1 MQTERIRVGIIGC
14 GTVAQIMHLPHL
26 RGLPEHFEITALS
39 DLSPGLLD
47 FVGEQYSVP
56 DSRRFTDYRA
66 LMDTEVDAVLVL
78 SGGSHAPQILAAAEA
93 GKHVFVEKPLC
104 FTLREADVIEKVVAR
119 AGVRLMVGYMK
130 RFDPGFR
137 SGQRLVNAVDDA
149 RYIQIN
155 TLHPSEDQYI
165 DIHGVRSFD
174 DVPREVARQVHRA
187 QEELLDEAVGAVS
200 DALRFVY
207 HDVFLGSMVHD
218 VNALRALVGEPEDVL
233 FTDIWPPDSRFPSVT
248 TVLRHPG
255 ELRTSYTWTY
265 LDHVRDYFEEIAVL
279 SPTQRVRIQ
288 FPSPFL
294 KNWPTPVVTQSMED
308 GALVERRIQ
317 VSYDEAFREELC
329 AFHSCVTNGTP
340 VLTDVFDARSDIS
353 VLQQVF
359 AKSGARG
366 LGGEAAK
373 YR

>member
-1 MQTERIRVGIIGC
+1 MQTERIRVGVIGC

-26 RGLPEHFEITALS
+26 RDLSDHFEITALS

-47 FVGEQYSVP
+47 VVGAQYSVP
-56 DSRRFTDYRA
+56 DARRFTDYRA

-93 GKHVFVEKPLC
+93 GKHVFAEKPLC
-104 FTLREADVIEKVVAR
+104 FTLREADLIEKAVAR

-137 SGQRLVNAVDDA
+137 WAQRLVSAVDDA
-149 RYIQIN
+149 RCVQID

-165 DIHGVRSFD
+165 DIHGVRRFD
-174 DVPREVARQVHRA
+174 DVPREVGERVRRA

-265 LDHVRDYFEEIAVL
+265 LDHVRDYSEEIAVL
-279 SPTQRVRIQ
+279 SPTQRIRIQ

-317 VSYDEAFREELC
+317 VSYDEAFREELR
-329 AFHSCVTNGTP
+329 AFHSCVTDGTP
-340 VLTDVFDARSDIS
+340 VLTDVHDARIDIS
-353 VLQQVF
+353 VLQRIF
-359 AKSGARG
+359 AMSGARG
-366 LGGEAAK
+366 LGGEAAE